1 MNEFWLMR
9 EHLSLINNTVKS
21 LPLDMTFEPIS
32 LMKFSFYVQMEES
45 FNMQKTMFGA
55 EEGESEELK
64 VSLMLTWISVVG
76 LTLTLYSAC

>member
-1 MNEFWLMR
+1 MR
-9 EHLSLINNTVKS
+9 EHMSLINDTVNA

-45 FNMQKTMFGA
+45 INMQKTMFGV

-64 VSLMLTWISVVG
+64 VRVTDCV
-76 LTLTLYSAC
+76 

>member
-9 EHLSLINNTVKS
+9 EHLSLINDTVKS

-64 VSLMLTWISVVG
+64 VSV
-76 LTLTLYSAC
+76 